1 MCMFRLPNGQL
12 ISRGFVA
19 NFSQDI
25 NSITTVLPRLNVPI
39 LIVRRKGT
47 NNVHK
52 DFFVNR
58 ERIMKCLSFLCKY
71 NQSWIN
77 MGIKIEQQNIESL
90 PENGILNTLH
100 EIESENEN
108 DFISDEGPESLE
120 EYLANTEE
128 VEDYQAYMEVNPNKI
143 FKIDQIKQAINW
155 NPINETPIDEFNC
168 DGLAS
173 MCFPKLFILG
183 NADPTKKSRL
193 QEVTETEAYQ
203 HLIKYSTKSAKTG
216 TLRIYFFKTYYT

>member
-1 MCMFRLPNGQL
+1 MFRLPNGQL

-25 NSITTVLPRLNVPI
+25 NSLTTQLPRLEVPI
-39 LIVRRKGT
+39 LILRRKGSE
-47 NNVHK
+47 NIHR
-52 DFFVNR
+52 DFLVNR
-58 ERIMKCLSFLCKY
+58 QRIFKCLQFLCKN

-77 MGIKIEQQNIESL
+77 MGIKIEDDNIEKL
-90 PENGILNTLH
+90 PENGVLDTLSI
-100 EIESENEN
+100 IESDNES
-108 DFISDEGPESLE
+108 DFSMEEGPELLE
-120 EYLANTEE
+120 EYLANTDEIA
-128 VEDYQAYMEVNPNKI
+128 DYQAYMERNPNKI
-143 FKIDQIKQAINW
+143 FKIDQIKKAINW
-155 NPINETPIDEFNC
+155 NPISETPINEFDC

-203 HLIKYSTKSAKTG
+203 HLIKYATKSAITG
-216 TLRIYFFKTYYT
+216 L